1 MEADFEGYEILRQR
15 LLHAPKFG
23 NDEGR
28 AEELAAVI
36 SQAFIEQ
43 VNAYQSSSGQRI
55 WPGLYNIDFRIFA
68 NLTGA
73 TPDGRRFGDMIGEH
87 CSPTPGAA
95 KEGPTAVI
103 RSAAK
108 LPMEEGY
115 ASSPL
120 HLTLD
125 KGSFVMGAD
134 REKILRQMIKAAE
147 RRTSR
152 F

>member
-1 MEADFEGYEILRQR
+1 MRYCGSGFCR
-15 LLHAPKFG
+15 APEFG

-36 SQAFIEQ
+36 SAGINKQ
-43 VNAYQSSSGQRI
+43 VNAYQSRSGQRI

-73 TPDGRRFGDMIGEH
+73 TPDEEFERYDRRALFFDF
-87 CSPTPGAA
+87 
-95 KEGPTAVI
+95 
-103 RSAAK
+103 RSSKGKPYRRARLAAK
-108 LPMEEGY
+108 LTMKEGY

-134 REKILRQMIKAAE
+134 REKILRQMIKGQKS
-147 RRTSR
+147 RTSR